1 MTTRQDP
8 ALSGTS
14 ALREATLED
23 RYRAREG
30 LLFLTGTQV
39 LVRLPLMQR
48 QRDLAAGLN
57 TAGYIS
63 GYRGSPVGGYD
74 QALFKAAVHLKEHQ
88 IRFQPGLNED
98 LAATALWG
106 TQQLHLHGDAKVD
119 GVFGIWYGK
128 GPGVDRSGDVF
139 RHANQAGTAPHG
151 GVLAI
156 AGDDHGAKSSTVAA
170 QVDHIFIAVSIPVL
184 APATVQDYLDYG
196 LHGFALSRFAGVWV
210 AIKAVTDTIE
220 SAGIVDISADRIK
233 PVLPT
238 GVSMPPDGVHGR
250 WPEEP
255 FPKLEERLVRYK
267 IPAVLAYARANHLN
281 RNVFGV
287 PDLDRGGP
295 PARLAIV
302 ATGKAWLDVMQALH
316 DLGIGPPVARE
327 VRLKVCKV
335 AMPWP
340 LEPESMAAFVEGALE
355 VLVFEEKRALVESQL
370 KEQLYGRAGAP
381 RILGKHDAAGNP
393 LVPEAGELSPAL
405 CARLIALRLTAALDP
420 SSKHGAEVISRMQ
433 AHLHALENLDRS
445 GRKRVEALQRI
456 PYFCS
461 GCPHNSSTKVPEGS
475 RAHAGIGC
483 HYMAMWMDRSTS
495 TFSQMG
501 GEGMTWVG
509 QAPFSSTRHV
519 FQNLGDGTF
528 FHSGSL
534 AIRHAVASRTPIT
547 FKILFNDAVAMTG
560 GQGHDGQLTPRM
572 IAELVRAEGV
582 SRVEVVSDEPQK
594 YPPGTFPTGVG
605 VHHRRSL
612 DEVQRSLRAFEGVS
626 VLIYDQTCA
635 AEKRRRRKRGAFPDP
650 QRRAFINDAVCEG
663 CGDCGVQANCVA
675 IEPLETV
682 LGRKRKINQSACN
695 KDFSCV
701 EGFCPSFVTVE
712 GGRLR
717 RGRGGRVNDDA
728 VDVALP
734 APQLPGVDQPYAIL
748 VTGIGGTGVVTI
760 GQILGMA
767 AYLEGKAATVLDMAG
782 LAQKNGAVMSFVR
795 IAREVHDLHAPRIGT
810 GGARVL
816 LGCDV
821 VVAASKEALAKIGPS
836 TRAIVNV
843 APTPTADFTR
853 NTEWSFPLGV
863 MESAIAEVVGR
874 ERAAFVDATGMA
886 TALLGDAI
894 AANLFLLGYAWQSGA
909 VPLGLEA
916 IQRAIRLNE
925 TAVEQNLQAFLWGRR
940 TAVDRAAVTALLARN
955 SAAASA
961 TPSTRLDSLLNHR
974 RELLRAYQ
982 NDALADRWEA
992 LVRRTLAL
1000 ERVVRA
1006 TAGLSEPLALD
1017 APDSIDTWPL
1027 ASAVARYFAK
1037 LLAYKDEY
1045 EVARLHHNPSFAEK
1059 LRETFEGD
1067 YKVHFHLA
1075 PPLLSRRDAQGHLVK
1090 SRYGPWM
1097 HAAFG
1102 VLKHLRFLR
1111 GTAFDPFGY
1120 SAERRA
1126 ERAWITRYATTLE
1139 MFFERIEAQ
1148 LHALSTAGRLNEA
1161 YQMLIGIARLPEG
1174 IRGFGHVK
1182 ERHLSDTAKRWDDA
1196 LGAFERLFGEAA
1208 SAQTSHGGVASV
1220 KVRELSRIAGPTA

>member
-1 MTTRQDP
+1 
-8 ALSGTS
+8 
-14 ALREATLED
+14 
-23 RYRAREG
+23 
-30 LLFLTGTQV
+30 
-39 LVRLPLMQR
+39 
-48 QRDLAAGLN
+48 
-57 TAGYIS
+57 
-63 GYRGSPVGGYD
+63 
-74 QALFKAAVHLKEHQ
+74 
-88 IRFQPGLNED
+88 
-98 LAATALWG
+98 
-106 TQQLHLHGDAKVD
+106 
-119 GVFGIWYGK
+119 
-128 GPGVDRSGDVF
+128 
-139 RHANQAGTAPHG
+139 
-151 GVLAI
+151 
-156 AGDDHGAKSSTVAA
+156 
-170 QVDHIFIAVSIPVL
+170 
-184 APATVQDYLDYG
+184 
-196 LHGFALSRFAGVWV
+196 
-210 AIKAVTDTIE
+210 
-220 SAGIVDISADRIK
+220 
-233 PVLPT
+233 
-238 GVSMPPDGVHGR
+238 
-250 WPEEP
+250 
-255 FPKLEERLVRYK
+255 
-267 IPAVLAYARANHLN
+267 
-281 RNVFGV
+281 
-287 PDLDRGGP
+287 
-295 PARLAIV
+295 
-302 ATGKAWLDVMQALH
+302 
-316 DLGIGPPVARE
+316 
-327 VRLKVCKV
+327 
-335 AMPWP
+335 
-340 LEPESMAAFVEGALE
+340 
-355 VLVFEEKRALVESQL
+355 
-370 KEQLYGRAGAP
+370 
-381 RILGKHDAAGNP
+381 
-393 LVPEAGELSPAL
+393 
-405 CARLIALRLTAALDP
+405 
-420 SSKHGAEVISRMQ
+420 
-433 AHLHALENLDRS
+433 
-445 GRKRVEALQRI
+445 
-456 PYFCS
+456 
-461 GCPHNSSTKVPEGS
+461 
-475 RAHAGIGC
+475 
-483 HYMAMWMDRSTS
+483 
-495 TFSQMG
+495 
-501 GEGMTWVG
+501 
-509 QAPFSSTRHV
+509 
-519 FQNLGDGTF
+519 
-528 FHSGSL
+528 
-534 AIRHAVASRTPIT
+534 
-547 FKILFNDAVAMTG
+547 
-560 GQGHDGQLTPRM
+560 
-572 IAELVRAEGV
+572 
-582 SRVEVVSDEPQK
+582 
-594 YPPGTFPTGVG
+594 
-605 VHHRRSL
+605 
-612 DEVQRSLRAFEGVS
+612 
-626 VLIYDQTCA
+626 
-635 AEKRRRRKRGAFPDP
+635 
-650 QRRAFINDAVCEG
+650 
-663 CGDCGVQANCVA
+663 
-675 IEPLETV
+675 
-682 LGRKRKINQSACN
+682 
-695 KDFSCV
+695 
-701 EGFCPSFVTVE
+701 
-712 GGRLR
+712 
-717 RGRGGRVNDDA
+717 
-728 VDVALP
+728 
-734 APQLPGVDQPYAIL
+734 
-748 VTGIGGTGVVTI
+748 
-760 GQILGMA
+760 
-767 AYLEGKAATVLDMAG
+767 MAG

>member
-1 MTTRQDP
+1 M
-8 ALSGTS
+8 
-14 ALREATLED
+14 
-23 RYRAREG
+23 
-30 LLFLTGTQV
+30 
-39 LVRLPLMQR
+39 
-48 QRDLAAGLN
+48 
-57 TAGYIS
+57 
-63 GYRGSPVGGYD
+63 
-74 QALFKAAVHLKEHQ
+74 
-88 IRFQPGLNED
+88 
-98 LAATALWG
+98 
-106 TQQLHLHGDAKVD
+106 
-119 GVFGIWYGK
+119 
-128 GPGVDRSGDVF
+128 
-139 RHANQAGTAPHG
+139 
-151 GVLAI
+151 
-156 AGDDHGAKSSTVAA
+156 
-170 QVDHIFIAVSIPVL
+170 
-184 APATVQDYLDYG
+184 
-196 LHGFALSRFAGVWV
+196 
-210 AIKAVTDTIE
+210 
-220 SAGIVDISADRIK
+220 
-233 PVLPT
+233 
-238 GVSMPPDGVHGR
+238 
-250 WPEEP
+250 
-255 FPKLEERLVRYK
+255 
-267 IPAVLAYARANHLN
+267 
-281 RNVFGV
+281 
-287 PDLDRGGP
+287 
-295 PARLAIV
+295 
-302 ATGKAWLDVMQALH
+302 
-316 DLGIGPPVARE
+316 
-327 VRLKVCKV
+327 
-335 AMPWP
+335 
-340 LEPESMAAFVEGALE
+340 
-355 VLVFEEKRALVESQL
+355 
-370 KEQLYGRAGAP
+370 
-381 RILGKHDAAGNP
+381 
-393 LVPEAGELSPAL
+393 
-405 CARLIALRLTAALDP
+405 
-420 SSKHGAEVISRMQ
+420 
-433 AHLHALENLDRS
+433 
-445 GRKRVEALQRI
+445 
-456 PYFCS
+456 
-461 GCPHNSSTKVPEGS
+461 
-475 RAHAGIGC
+475 
-483 HYMAMWMDRSTS
+483 
-495 TFSQMG
+495 
-501 GEGMTWVG
+501 
-509 QAPFSSTRHV
+509 
-519 FQNLGDGTF
+519 
-528 FHSGSL
+528 
-534 AIRHAVASRTPIT
+534 
-547 FKILFNDAVAMTG
+547 
-560 GQGHDGQLTPRM
+560 
-572 IAELVRAEGV
+572 
-582 SRVEVVSDEPQK
+582 
-594 YPPGTFPTGVG
+594 
-605 VHHRRSL
+605 
-612 DEVQRSLRAFEGVS
+612 S

-767 AYLEGKAATVLDMAG
+767 AYLEGQAATVLDMAG